1 MKKKLVELVND
12 GLSFAYGYL
21 LYEDLKNIFINS
33 LDDQGRFDGYI
44 LISKDLVDYG
54 QGSDF
59 LKKLKTYNEFWQASS
74 IGKSSS
80 DVFKNKP
87 DDRNLINYAKDK
99 KKIISLGKSLDY
111 YDLIRGFVK
120 DFDGNIVT
128 IEALDINSG
137 QVYDD
142 FEIHISD
149 IKFLEVESIDNIL
162 LKYVNSK
169 NKL

>member
-1 MKKKLVELVND
+1 MEKKLVELVND

-44 LISKDLVDYG
+44 LISKDLVDYR

-59 LKKLKTYNEFWQASS
+59 LEKLKIYNEFWKSS
-74 IGKSSS
+74 PIGKSDS

-87 DDRNLINYAKDK
+87 GFKNLINYAKDK
-99 KKIISLGKSLDY
+99 KKVVSLGKSLDY

-120 DFDGNIVT
+120 DFDENIVT

-137 QVYDD
+137 QVYDE
-142 FEIHISD
+142 FEINISD
-149 IKFLEVESIDNIL
+149 IKFLEIESIDNSL
-162 LKYVNSK
+162 LEYVNSK
-169 NKL
+169 NRI

>member
-44 LISKDLVDYG
+44 LILKDLVDYG

-59 LKKLKTYNEFWQASS
+59 LKKLKTYNEFWKSSS
-74 IGKSSS
+74 IRKSSS

-87 DDRNLINYAKDK
+87 DYRNLINYAKDK